1 MGERQTVEAWGYDNI
16 VLEGIEGT
24 VHLQGL
30 SMHQK
35 INEHATA
42 DITLV
47 MDEDKIET
55 YLATALCNRKIV
67 LRHRTEKHKILF
79 NGVIR
84 GSEAEW
90 VDGIYVVRIQG
101 ISHTYNM
108 DIERRRRSFQNQQ
121 ITYSELLERVAG
133 GYAHSDFIWPDARS
147 HQPVKRLI
155 LQYEET
161 DWEFVRRVVSH
172 VNLGLIPEIRLDGAK
187 YYVGLPEGRKEIM
200 LPKAPYQV
208 SRQLA
213 KVQKIVSNR
222 TISDIDESD
231 SLRYKLKNMYASYEL
246 GDPVRFQ
253 GKSLVIEEK
262 SSHLSPQDGILRHDY
277 TLATVKGSQQ
287 EKRSNAKLAGTS
299 IAGTVIDV
307 KSHYTKLH
315 LHIDKKQD
323 KSSATWFP
331 QPTYF
336 TGGEGKGYGTMP
348 EMGEVLHLHFPVSD
362 EAENYIISSEGSGY
376 EAISRRIQSSTL
388 NPEPPKPKP
397 SVQGTVPPKT
407 RNPGQ
412 PLTED
417 TIYRSKQWF
426 TPGNQ
431 SLLLDD
437 HQVKLHAAGGA
448 SQITLLEGSGILV
461 HSAGSMDL
469 SAKNVQINPDIV
481 GAEETIPSEGVNVS
495 LSADDTIVLLCEGS
509 SIMMRGKNQ
518 EVHMRADN
526 VRLESPENPLDLQV
540 MAADAVQERLAAYE
554 QAKLN
559 HLPIFSPDGTLITGL
574 NMDEQLLF
582 DYYMKYEYKPDA
594 FEKQKPVL
602 TMFDGWRKQTYG
614 KNKMEQFWE
623 YVGASGKY
631 VLDSKNAEPTPG
643 GVTASILLG
652 FTGADLPL
660 DLRDIALDI
669 WNWKWSWSHVGETT
683 LDMAAVLP
691 VVGILKNGKK
701 LNSIEE
707 LATEVRKAGGF
718 KHYNTAGQLVTV
730 KKLSNGTFEIVDESG
745 KVIKRLD
752 NFPSVA
758 NELGIKIGRGKSG
771 AETGEVAEKRVPKK
785 YINPLDDPKISREV
799 QSDPNAV
806 YGYSP
811 KPDSSL
817 SKFEID
823 WTNPEEV
830 AFARSE
836 RIKYLEKL
844 QGKRKVLE
852 EEVDALI
859 KEGKTMEDI
868 ARMKVEQRNQE
879 RFNSYLKSENMK
891 GLESMKERNLKE
903 YGREEGPTPE
913 QLFKKYGSWEEVVFG
928 TVRSSPAM
936 DVITGLY

>member
-1 MGERQTVEAWGYDNI
+1 MGENQTIEAWGYESI
-16 VLEGIEGT
+16 VLGGVQGT
-24 VHLQGL
+24 VHLQEL
-30 SMHQK
+30 RMHQK

-55 YLATALCNRKIV
+55 YLATALCNRKVV

-90 VDGIYVVRIQG
+90 ADGIYIVRIQA

-108 DIERRRRSFQNQQ
+108 DSERRRSSFQNQQ
-121 ITYSELLERVAG
+121 ITYSELLGQVVE

-147 HQPVKRLI
+147 HQPVKRFI
-155 LQYEET
+155 LQYDET

-222 TISDIDESD
+222 TISDMDESD
-231 SLRYKLKNMYASYEL
+231 SLRYKLKNRYASYEL

-277 TLATVKGSQQ
+277 TLVTVKGSQQ

-315 LHIDKKQD
+315 LHIDEKQD
-323 KSSATWFP
+323 KPTATWFP

-362 EAENYIISSEGSGY
+362 EAEHYIISSEGSDY
-376 EAISRRIQSSTL
+376 EAIAQRIQSSTL

-397 SVQGTVPPKT
+397 SVEGTVPPRT

-461 HSAGSMDL
+461 NSAGSMDL
-469 SAKNVQINPDIV
+469 SAKNVQINPDMV
-481 GAEETIPSEGVNVS
+481 GAEETIPSEGVNVT
-495 LSADDTIVLLCEGS
+495 LCADDTIVLLCEGS

-540 MAADAVQERLAAYE
+540 MAADAVRERLEAYE

-582 DYYMKYEYKPDA
+582 DYYMKYIHKPN
-594 FEKQKPVL
+594 PYGTPPL

-631 VLDSKNAEPTPG
+631 VLDSKNAEPNAG
-643 GVTASILLG
+643 GVTGSILLG

-660 DLRDIALDI
+660 DLRDIALDF
-669 WNWKWSWSHVGETT
+669 WNWKWSWSHAGETL
-683 LDMAAVLP
+683 LDLAAIVP
-691 VVGILKNGKK
+691 VVGVLKNGKK

-752 NFPSVA
+752 NFPGVA

-771 AETGEVAEKRVPKK
+771 AEAAKAGINGVNMKTEPSLPKGSK
-785 YINPLDDPKISREV
+785 PKG
-799 QSDPNAV
+799 NYA
-806 YGYSP
+806 
-811 KPDSSL
+811 
-817 SKFEID
+817 
-823 WTNPEEV
+823 
-830 AFARSE
+830 
-836 RIKYLEKL
+836 
-844 QGKRKVLE
+844 QGKDRGWIKQNESADLFAKE
-852 EEVDALI
+852 GYDIKMLDEINGGNGYGI
-859 KEGKTMEDI
+859 KEGSNPDFLIEGNVFDHYAPVSTKSANGIAEEIKRKTKSQAERIVLNLDDFTDDQI
-868 ARMKVEQRNQE
+868 A
-879 RFNSYLKSENMK
+879 
-891 GLESMKERNLKE
+891 
-903 YGREEGPTPE
+903 
-913 QLFKKYGSWEEVVFG
+913 EVVRKILGKSNPNGDLRRLQELFI
-928 TVRSSPAM
+928 VR
-936 DVITGLY
+936 DGEIKLLYWRE